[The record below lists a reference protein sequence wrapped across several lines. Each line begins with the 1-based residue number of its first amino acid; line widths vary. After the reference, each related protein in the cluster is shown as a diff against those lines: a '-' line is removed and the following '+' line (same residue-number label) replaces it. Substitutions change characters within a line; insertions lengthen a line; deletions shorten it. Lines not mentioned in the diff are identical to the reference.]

1 MLQLQ
6 PGQRIH
12 IVGIGGAGL
21 SAIARIL
28 LERGFCVSGS
38 DLRGSTLTK
47 ALAQDGARVH
57 LGHDGRYVQGV
68 DIVLATSAAQPDHV
82 EIAAAKALNI
92 PVFKRKKFMPAIL
105 RDCDTIAVAG
115 AHGKTTTTSMVIH
128 ILRTAGKDPSFIV
141 GGTMASTGENA
152 AVGTGPS
159 FVIEADEYDNMFH
172 GLNPNLAVVTN
183 VEHDHPD
190 FFRTPAE
197 MRDAFGTFVASLADD
212 GVLVACADD
221 ETARDIAEAR
231 HAIGGKVISYG
242 MANPAADWRATDFR
256 FRGDVVEASIL
267 RRGCARAE
275 LQLKVPGAHNV
286 LNALAA
292 LAVAN
297 QRGVSPKEGVAA
309 LSSFQSTA
317 RRFEIRGERDGVIVV
332 DDYAHHPTEIR
343 VNIEAARL
351 RYPER
356 QICAVWQPHTYSRI
370 HRFWSEFVSAFDGVD
385 QVIVTPIYAAREAPL
400 QGVTGE
406 ALAEA
411 ISSHRAA
418 IYSPAFDD
426 VVETL
431 VRSARAPAV
440 VLIFSAGDANL
451 IADKFL
457 AAGTLS

>member
-1 MLQLQ
+1 MLQLE

-12 IVGIGGAGL
+12 FIGIGGAGL

-28 LERGFCVSGS
+28 LERGYSVSGS
-38 DLRGSTLTK
+38 DLRGSSLTA
-47 ALAQDGARVH
+47 ALARDGARVYA
-57 LGHDGRYVQGV
+57 GHDARYVEGA

-92 PVFKRKKFMPAIL
+92 PVFKRKEFMSAIL
-105 RDCDTIAVAG
+105 HGCDTIAVAG

-128 ILRTAGKDPSFIV
+128 ILQAAGKDPSFIV

-152 AVGTGPS
+152 GVGAGPS

-172 GLNPNLAVVTN
+172 GLHPNLAVVTN

-190 FFRTPAE
+190 FFRTPAQ
-197 MRDAFGTFVASLADD
+197 MRTAFATFVESLADD
-212 GVLVACADD
+212 GALVACADD
-221 ETARDIAEAR
+221 EAARAIAEGR
-231 HAIGGKVISYG
+231 RAIGDKVVTYG
-242 MANPAADWRATDFR
+242 IANQAADWRATDLR
-256 FRGDVVEASIL
+256 FSGEMVVASIAK
-267 RRGCARAE
+267 RGGPRAE
-275 LQLKVPGAHNV
+275 LRLGVPGTHNV

-292 LAVAN
+292 LAVADE
-297 QRGVSPKEGVAA
+297 RGVSPEEGAAA
-309 LSSFQSTA
+309 LGSFQSTA
-317 RRFEIRGERDGVIVV
+317 RRFEIRGERDGVLVV

-356 QICAVWQPHTYSRI
+356 QIWAVWQPHTYSRI
-370 HRFWSEFVSAFDGVD
+370 HTFWSDFVSAFDGAD

-400 QGVTGE
+400 EGVTGL
-406 ALAEA
+406 ALAKA
-411 ISSHRAA
+411 ISSHCSAT
-418 IYSPAFDD
+418 YSPTFDD
-426 VVETL
+426 AVETL
-431 VRSARAPAV
+431 GRASQAPAV

-457 AAGTLS
+457 AERK

>member
-1 MLQLQ
+1 MLHLK

-12 IVGIGGAGL
+12 FIGIGGAGL

-28 LERGFCVSGS
+28 LERGYSVSGS
-38 DLRGSTLTK
+38 DLRGSSLT
-47 ALAQDGARVH
+47 ASLARDGARLYV
-57 LGHDGRYVQGV
+57 GHDGRYVKGA

-92 PVFKRKKFMPAIL
+92 PVFKRKEFMPAVL
-105 RDCDTIAVAG
+105 HGCDTIAVAG

-128 ILRTAGKDPSFIV
+128 ILQTAGKDPSYIV

-152 AVGTGPS
+152 AVGRGPS

-183 VEHDHPD
+183 VDHDHPD
-190 FFRTPAE
+190 FFKTPAQL
-197 MRDAFGTFVASLADD
+197 RAAFGTFVESLADD
-212 GVLVACADD
+212 GALVACADD
-221 ETARDIAEAR
+221 ESALSIATAQRANR
-231 HAIGGKVISYG
+231 GKVITYG
-242 MANPAADWRATDFR
+242 IENPAVDWRATD
-256 FRGDVVEASIL
+256 L
-267 RRGCARAE
+267 RYCGETVAAFITKRGCPPVE
-275 LQLKVPGAHNV
+275 LQLRVPGAHNV

-292 LAVAN
+292 LAVADE
-297 QRGVSPKEGVAA
+297 RGVSPDQAAAA

-317 RRFEIRGERDGVIVV
+317 RRFEIRGERDGVLVV

-356 QICAVWQPHTYSRI
+356 QIWAVWQPHTYSRI
-370 HRFWSEFVSAFDGVD
+370 KTFWSDFVKAFDGAD
-385 QVIVTPIYAAREAPL
+385 HVIVTPIYAAREAPL
-400 QGVTGE
+400 EGVTGR

-411 ISSHRAA
+411 ISSHRSAT
-418 IYSPAFDD
+418 YSPTFDD

-431 VRSARAPAV
+431 GRAARAPAV

-457 AAGTLS
+457 AAVT

>member
-1 MLQLQ
+1 MLQLE

-12 IVGIGGAGL
+12 FVGIGGAGL

-28 LERGFCVSGS
+28 LERGYSVSGS
-38 DLRGSTLTK
+38 DLRGSALTA

-57 LGHDGRYVQGV
+57 LGHDGRYVQGA
-68 DIVLATSAAQPDHV
+68 DFVLATSAAQLDHV
-82 EIAAAKALNI
+82 EIAAAKALSI
-92 PVFKRKKFMPAIL
+92 PVFRRKEFMPAIL
-105 RDCDTIAVAG
+105 HGCDTIAVAG
-115 AHGKTTTTSMVIH
+115 AHGKTTTTSMIIH
-128 ILRTAGKDPSFIV
+128 ILQTAGKDPSFIV
-141 GGTMASTGENA
+141 GGIMASTGENA

-159 FVIEADEYDNMFH
+159 FVIEADEYENMFH

-190 FFRTPAE
+190 FFRTPAQL
-197 MRDAFGTFVASLADD
+197 RSAFAAFVASLADD
-212 GVLVACADD
+212 GALVVCADD
-221 ETARDIAEAR
+221 EAACDLAKARRAF
-231 HAIGGKVISYG
+231 GGKVISYG
-242 MANPAADWRATDFR
+242 IENPAADWRATDLR
-256 FRGDVVEASIL
+256 FCGEMVAASIAL
-267 RRGCARAE
+267 RGCARAE
-275 LQLKVPGAHNV
+275 LQLRVPGAHNV

-292 LAVAN
+292 LAVADE
-297 QRGVSPKEGVAA
+297 RGVRPEEGAAA

-317 RRFEIRGERDGVIVV
+317 RRFEVRGERDGVIVI

-370 HRFWSEFVSAFDGVD
+370 QTFWSGFVSAFDGAD

-400 QGVTGE
+400 KGVTGE

-411 ISSHRAA
+411 ISSRRPAF
-418 IYSPAFDD
+418 YSPTFDD
-426 VVETL
+426 VVEML
-431 VRSARAPAV
+431 NRSAKAPAV

-457 AAGTLS
+457 AAGA